1 MSKVLL
7 IRHLPINLSFQ
18 DKEQLL
24 KHFGA
29 EKVWETAK
37 KRNYIFASFSSV
49 AKAES
54 ILRRLHQLEVAQRRL
69 VVEYSFEK
77 EPSLDNRKSNEDSS
91 QATIKIKE
99 FLRVL
104 NAWNPSV
111 NFYQPPPPHL
121 KYKYP
126 DIDANIAVNII
137 FELFNHAPLYNQL
150 LHLMNKMSLHVP
162 FSDKP
167 EAVDF
172 FKSTFRPFFL
182 DEIFVPPPHLQSE
195 PESEIETDEENDYPK
210 PTVPIQKP
218 LIKRQNI
225 LPITRKRPAA
235 VLATASMS
243 QPKKVLISQ
252 EEVFEV
258 VTPAADTKKIS
269 LVVHQDALQKQVKE
283 PIVVG
288 ELGKFEKVDK
298 PPENIPE
305 DKIEEP
311 PTITRKELL
320 KNRLSYS
327 DMKLLPVFKNYNPGE
342 PSMRLYI
349 KNLAKSTTERD
360 VKRVYKGYIENL
372 SDEEQNGFD
381 VRVMQE
387 GRMKG
392 QAFVTFPSI
401 KIAETALNE
410 TNGYLL
416 NDKPMVVQF
425 ARAAN
430 KKTID

>member
-7 IRHLPINLSFQ
+7 VRHLPINLSFQ
-18 DKEQLL
+18 DKEHLL

-29 EKVWETAK
+29 EKVWETVQ
-37 KRNYIFASFSSV
+37 KRNYIFASFSS
-49 AKAES
+49 AEKAES
-54 ILRRLHQLEVAQRRL
+54 VLRRLHQLEVAQRRL

-77 EPSLDNRKSNEDSS
+77 EPFVDKRKNKEDS

-99 FLRVL
+99 FLRIL

-121 KYKYP
+121 NYKYP
-126 DIDANIAVNII
+126 AIDPNIAVNII
-137 FELFNHAPLYNQL
+137 FALFKHAPLYNQV
-150 LHLMNKMSLHVP
+150 LHLMNKMSLDVP
-162 FSDKP
+162 FSNNP
-167 EAVDF
+167 ESVRF
-172 FKSTFRPFFL
+172 FKETFRLFFL
-182 DEIFVPPPHLQSE
+182 DEIFVPPPHLRSE
-195 PESEIETDEENDYPK
+195 SESEIESGEENDYPK
-210 PTVPIQKP
+210 PNTPAQKP
-218 LIKRQNI
+218 LTKRQHI
-225 LPITRKRPAA
+225 LPITRKRPATI
-235 VLATASMS
+235 LSTASMS
-243 QPKKVLISQ
+243 KPKKALINQ
-252 EEVFEV
+252 KEVFDV
-258 VTPAADTKKIS
+258 VTPATESKKIIS
-269 LVVHQDALQKQVKE
+269 LVVHQDALQKPVEE
-283 PIVVG
+283 PKVVG
-288 ELGKFEKVDK
+288 ALGKFEKVEK

-305 DKIEEP
+305 AVIEEP

-327 DMKLLPVFKNYNPGE
+327 DMKLLPVFKNYHPGE

-349 KNLAKSTTERD
+349 KNLAKTTTEQD
-360 VKRVYKGYIENL
+360 VKRIYKGYTENL
-372 SDEEQNGFD
+372 SEEEQNGFD

-401 KIAETALNE
+401 KLAETALNE